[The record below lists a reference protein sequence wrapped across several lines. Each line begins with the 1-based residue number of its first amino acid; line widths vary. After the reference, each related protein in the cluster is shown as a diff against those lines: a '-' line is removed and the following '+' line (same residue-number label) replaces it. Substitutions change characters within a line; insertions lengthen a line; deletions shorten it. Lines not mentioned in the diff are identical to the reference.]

1 MAERKND
8 INWFPG
14 HMRKALNETG
24 ERLKLV
30 DLVYETCDARIPFS
44 SRNPELDKII
54 GSKPRIVILNKAD
67 LADPSKTSR
76 WIESFES
83 DNTRACALESTH
95 KKGFDK
101 LNAITME
108 MMKDKLEKAA
118 EKGRIGRPVRVMVVG
133 APNTGKST
141 IINAVCEKSFAL
153 NEQYRLPDNQPQ
165 ARELLT
171 EDIRMSVENVEQVG
185 SRVVVKGKVWA
196 EIWYLP
202 DESNQAVKT
211 EFSSPFSQ
219 IVDTGAEECVSS
231 TATLNITNTYF
242 DLVDTISGDKALD
255 MEVHAVLQ
263 LVSRA
268 EQEIDYLSD
277 AYSNRL
283 PLTCSSKSMVFKEM
297 SAMQARVLDIEQ
309 DVNLGDEC
317 GEIFSVFSSLTQIG
331 VNNTELNAQVNLD
344 FVYGAEEGK
353 PNAAR
358 RLVSIHLTDF
368 PSGMRLLDA
377 RVLRVDVK
385 AEKGRLLQNLFPES
399 ENLHAGKRVIRQ
411 VTLFHHGLKGIRL

>member
-54 GSKPRIVILNKAD
+54 GAKPRIVILNKAD

-83 DNTRACALESTH
+83 ENTRACALESTH

-141 IINAVCEKSFAL
+141 IINALAGRKAAVTGDKPGVTKDFKWIMTGGRLELMDMGGVLWPRIANAKSGICLTAL
-153 NEQYRLPDNQPQ
+153 G
-165 ARELLT
+165 
-171 EDIRMSVENVEQVG
+171 SVKEEITD
-185 SRVVVKGKVWA
+185 VVKVAYETMK
-196 EIWYLP
+196 IMIDIYP
-202 DESNQAVKT
+202 D
-211 EFSSPFSQ
+211 
-219 IVDTGAEECVSS
+219 
-231 TATLNITNTYF
+231 L
-242 DLVDTISGDKALD
+242 L
-255 MEVHAVLQ
+255 
-263 LVSRA
+263 
-268 EQEIDYLSD
+268 
-277 AYSNRL
+277 
-283 PLTCSSKSMVFKEM
+283 KE
-297 SAMQARVLDIEQ
+297 RYGVDIEI
-309 DVNLGDEC
+309 N
-317 GEIFSVFSSLTQIG
+317 
-331 VNNTELNAQVNLD
+331 
-344 FVYGAEEGK
+344 
-353 PNAAR
+353 
-358 RLVSIHLTDF
+358 
-368 PSGMRLLDA
+368 
-377 RVLRVDVK
+377 
-385 AEKGRLLQNLFPES
+385 ES
-399 ENLHAGKRVIRQ
+399 EDAGYFQDPYYDLFLAMAKKRGCIMSGGRIDEERFARLFLNDLREGRMGRI
-411 VTLFHHGLKGIRL
+411 TLELPEDFK

>member
-54 GSKPRIVILNKAD
+54 GTKPRIVILNKAD

-141 IINAVCEKSFAL
+141 IINALAGRKAAVTGDKPGVTKDFKWIMTGGRLELMDMAGVLWPRIANAKSGICLTAL
-153 NEQYRLPDNQPQ
+153 G
-165 ARELLT
+165 
-171 EDIRMSVENVEQVG
+171 SVKEEITD
-185 SRVVVKGKVWA
+185 VVKV
-196 EIWYLP
+196 
-202 DESNQAVKT
+202 
-211 EFSSPFSQ
+211 
-219 IVDTGAEECVSS
+219 
-231 TATLNITNTYF
+231 
-242 DLVDTISGDKALD
+242 
-255 MEVHAVLQ
+255 
-263 LVSRA
+263 
-268 EQEIDYLSD
+268 
-277 AYSNRL
+277 AYETMKIMIL
-283 PLTCSSKSMVFKEM
+283 SKSLKTT
-297 SAMQARVLDIEQ
+297 DISRI
-309 DVNLGDEC
+309 LIM
-317 GEIFSVFSSLTQIG
+317 IFSLRWQRR
-331 VNNTELNAQVNLD
+331 E
-344 FVYGAEEGK
+344 
-353 PNAAR
+353 AA
-358 RLVSIHLTDF
+358 S
-368 PSGMRLLDA
+368 
-377 RVLRVDVK
+377 
-385 AEKGRLLQNLFPES
+385 
-399 ENLHAGKRVIRQ
+399 
-411 VTLFHHGLKGIRL
+411 

>member
-76 WIESFES
+76 WIENFES
-83 DNTRACALESTH
+83 ENTRACALESTH

-141 IINAVCEKSFAL
+141 IINALAGRKAAVTGDKPGVTKDFKWIMTGGRLELMDMAGVLWPRIANAKSGICLTAL
-153 NEQYRLPDNQPQ
+153 GSV
-165 ARELLT
+165 T
-171 EDIRMSVENVEQVG
+171 EEITD
-185 SRVVVKGKVWA
+185 VVKVAYETMK
-196 EIWYLP
+196 I
-202 DESNQAVKT
+202 
-211 EFSSPFSQ
+211 
-219 IVDTGAEECVSS
+219 
-231 TATLNITNTYF
+231 
-242 DLVDTISGDKALD
+242 
-255 MEVHAVLQ
+255 M
-263 LVSRA
+263 
-268 EQEIDYLSD
+268 IDIYPGL
-277 AYSNRL
+277 L
-283 PLTCSSKSMVFKEM
+283 KE
-297 SAMQARVLDIEQ
+297 RYGVGIDI
-309 DVNLGDEC
+309 N
-317 GEIFSVFSSLTQIG
+317 
-331 VNNTELNAQVNLD
+331 
-344 FVYGAEEGK
+344 
-353 PNAAR
+353 
-358 RLVSIHLTDF
+358 
-368 PSGMRLLDA
+368 
-377 RVLRVDVK
+377 
-385 AEKGRLLQNLFPES
+385 ES
-399 ENLHAGKRVIRQ
+399 EDEGCFQDPYYDLFLAMAKKRGCIMSGGRIDEERFARLFLNDLREGRTGRI
-411 VTLFHHGLKGIRL
+411 TLEMPEDFK